1 MSFGLQ
7 SALTRLYITIV
18 RIDDHNRRSAASFNR
33 TILFG
38 FFFALN
44 VMAPD
49 HVRAGE
55 PAELS
60 WSESAIAFPPQLT
73 AGK

>member
-7 SALTRLYITIV
+7 SALTRLYTTIV
-18 RIDDHNRRSAASFNR
+18 RIDDRNRRSAASFNR
-33 TILFG
+33 TILCG

-44 VMAPD
+44 VMPG

-60 WSESAIAFPPQLT
+60 RSESAIAFPSQLT